1 MVEEEEIM
9 GKSDPLLLLDNGTLA
24 YILGNGEYRFTNLK
38 FDEAKAIIEMKG
50 EAEEDVV
57 QVSRNPE
64 LERVMYSY
72 LGLSCR
78 EFPYEPEERLNIGQD
93 AIAFKLYFTPSGTQ
107 PIVLGDDGQEAVK
120 IKNLY
125 IYCQH
130 IVRVK

>member
-1 MVEEEEIM
+1 M

-57 QVSRNPE
+57 QVFRNPE

-72 LGLSCR
+72 LGLSR
-78 EFPYEPEERLNIGQD
+78 MQLHLNFILLRQEPSRSCLEM
-93 AIAFKLYFTPSGTQ
+93 T
-107 PIVLGDDGQEAVK
+107 
-120 IKNLY
+120 
-125 IYCQH
+125 
-130 IVRVK
+130 VRRQ

>member
-1 MVEEEEIM
+1 M

-24 YILGNGEYRFTNLK
+24 YILGNGEYRFTDLK

-57 QVSRNPE
+57 QVFRNPE
-64 LERVMYSY
+64 LEKVMYSY
-72 LGLSCR
+72 LGLENHDFS
-78 EFPYEPEERLNIGQD
+78 YEPDEKLHVGQD
-93 AIAFKLYFTPSGTQ
+93 AIAFKLYYTPSGTQ
-107 PIVLGDDGQEAVK
+107 PIVLGDEGQEAVK

>member
-1 MVEEEEIM
+1 M

-57 QVSRNPE
+57 QVFRNPE

-72 LGLSCR
+72 LDFHAGSFRMSRRRGLISARMQLHLNSILLRQEPSRSCL
-78 EFPYEPEERLNIGQD
+78 EM
-93 AIAFKLYFTPSGTQ
+93 T
-107 PIVLGDDGQEAVK
+107 
-120 IKNLY
+120 
-125 IYCQH
+125 
-130 IVRVK
+130 VRRQ

>member
-1 MVEEEEIM
+1 M

-57 QVSRNPE
+57 QVFRNPE

-78 EFPYEPEERLNIGQD
+78 EFPYEPEDVYKRQEYGYSSANDCPFSLIRERLFFINFDI
-93 AIAFKLYFTPSGTQ
+93 IPFPEYSG
-107 PIVLGDDGQEAVK
+107 
-120 IKNLY
+120 
-125 IYCQH
+125 
-130 IVRVK
+130 

>member
-57 QVSRNPE
+57 QVFRNPE

-78 EFPYEPEERLNIGQD
+78 EFPYEPEERLNIGECNWLNF
-93 AIAFKLYFTPSGTQ
+93 IL
-107 PIVLGDDGQEAVK
+107 LRQEP
-120 IKNLY
+120 NRSCLEMT
-125 IYCQH
+125 
-130 IVRVK
+130 VRRQ

>member
-57 QVSRNPE
+57 QVFRNPE
-64 LERVMYSY
+64 LERVMSLY
-72 LGLSCR
+72 LLPAYCKSEIENR
-78 EFPYEPEERLNIGQD
+78 SKQ
-93 AIAFKLYFTPSGTQ
+93 S
-107 PIVLGDDGQEAVK
+107 
-120 IKNLY
+120 KN
-125 IYCQH
+125 
-130 IVRVK
+130 KEN